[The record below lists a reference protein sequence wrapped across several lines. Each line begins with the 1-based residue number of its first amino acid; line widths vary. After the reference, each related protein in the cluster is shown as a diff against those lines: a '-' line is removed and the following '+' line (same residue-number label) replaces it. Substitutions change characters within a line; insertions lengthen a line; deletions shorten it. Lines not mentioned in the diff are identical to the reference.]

1 MPRTMLSKSLW
12 NTLAVLMQQHGCI
25 YHKDA
30 HYLTFEGILYRMRT
44 GCPWR
49 DLPDEFGKW
58 NTLFKRFNAW
68 SKKGVFELLFKL
80 LSENTDTEWLF
91 IDGSIIRA
99 HQHSSGAASTEDEAI
114 GKSRGGRSTKIHLAV
129 DSYGLPVHF
138 ELSGGQTHDIVHAE
152 SLVTHSPASDFVI
165 ADKGYDSGT
174 FRDFVEKQGSKTVIP
189 YRKNSRKPDKSI
201 DEVLYCYRHLVEN
214 AFARIKHFRVIATR
228 YDKLARNYASMLAL
242 AFVIIW
248 LPMWVE

>member
-1 MPRTMLSKSLW
+1 
-12 NTLAVLMQQHGCI
+12 
-25 YHKDA
+25 
-30 HYLTFEGILYRMRT
+30 
-44 GCPWR
+44 
-49 DLPDEFGKW
+49 DLPEEFGKW

-91 IDGSIIRA
+91 IDGSIVRA
-99 HQHSSGAASTEDEAI
+99 HQHSSGAVSPEDEAI

-152 SLVTHSPASDFVI
+152 SLVAHSPTSDFVI
-165 ADKGYDSGT
+165 ADKGYDSNV
-174 FRDFVEKQGSKTVIP
+174 FRRFVEKRGSKTVIP
-189 YRKNSRKPDKSI
+189 YRKNSRKSDKNI
-201 DEVLYCYRHLVEN
+201 DDVLYRYRHLVEN
-214 AFARIKHFRVIATR
+214 AFARIKHFRAIATR

-242 AFVIIW
+242 AFVMIW

>member
-12 NTLAVLMQQHGCI
+12 NKLVILMQQSGCI
-25 YHKDA
+25 YHKEA

-49 DLPDEFGKW
+49 DLPEEFGKW

-68 SKKGVFELLFKL
+68 SKKGVFDLLFKL
-80 LSENTDTEWLF
+80 LSKNTDTEWLF
-91 IDGSIIRA
+91 IDGSIVRA

-165 ADKGYDSGT
+165 ADKGYDSRA
-174 FRDFVEKQGSKTVIP
+174 FREFVEKQGSTTVIP
-189 YRKNSRKPDKSI
+189 YRKNSRKSDKSI
-201 DEVLYCYRHLVEN
+201 DDVLYRYRHLVEN
-214 AFARIKHFRVIATR
+214 AFARIKHFRAIATR

-248 LPMWVE
+248 LPMWAE